1 MTVLFEMLF
10 HAWCPPYD
18 PENFPE
24 YKRSDPVGTYGQY
37 AFEEGFKL
45 AAQLMLLSLDH
56 RFLGEV
62 EP

>member
-10 HAWCPPYD
+10 HACCPPYD
-18 PENFPE
+18 PESFPE
-24 YKRSDPVGTYGQY
+24 YKLSDPVSAYGQY

-45 AAQLMLLSLDH
+45 ATQLMFLSLDH
-56 RFLGEV
+56 RLLGEV